1 MKCLFILFR
10 RYKMRL
16 AKSRFFHKFAIS
28 HVTFCGAAP
37 YGQIHSIFNIW
48 VANHLMKGLLTVSR
62 RLDKIGLAKSRF
74 SRNVFDMNFF
84 VQALVHDN
92 LEHNIYTIL
101 TSFGD
106 TTPNGGY
113 KLTNAIFDK
122 TLTEF
127 ER

>member
-10 RYKMRL
+10 PYNKMRL

-37 YGQIHSIFNIW
+37 YGPIHSIFGIW
-48 VANHLMKGLLTVSR
+48 VANHLMKCLLTVSR
-62 RLDKIGLAKSRF
+62 RFDKMGLAKSRF
-74 SRNVFDMNFF
+74 FRNVVFDTNFF
-84 VQALVHDN
+84 VQALVHDH
-92 LEHNIYTIL
+92 LVHNIYTIL

-113 KLTNAIFDK
+113 KLTNAIF
-122 TLTEF
+122 
-127 ER
+127 